1 MQTDLQK
8 GQMPFQ
14 LSNPAF
20 LHNQLYINGEW
31 KQSVSD
37 KAFPVQDPGTGKTW
51 IWCQDSTP
59 DDADAAVKA
68 AHATFQSYSQL
79 NPRKRAELLASWHRL
94 LVSSRD
100 DLAKILVH
108 ETGKPLAEAYGELD
122 YGISFTW
129 WFTGEAD
136 RIQGSTF
143 TSAAPNRRAIT
154 IKQPI
159 GVAVAM
165 VPWNFPIALVL
176 RKASAA
182 LAAGCTMVI
191 KPSPETPITA
201 LCLAELATQAGFPPG
216 ALNVLTT
223 SAENTPAVSRALC
236 THPLVKKVS
245 FTGSTQVGKIVAE
258 LCASGLTKSTLEL
271 GGNCPFIVFDD
282 ADLDHAVDELIALK
296 WRHAGQACI
305 TANRVFVQR
314 GVYEEF
320 IDRVVHRTRSLVVG
334 HGMDAKTTMGPVTVP
349 RSLDKVEAIASDA
362 IRKGAKLLLGSGQ
375 RRISHETENADSCAG
390 YFMDPTILIDM
401 TDDMLMSQ
409 EEVFG
414 PLLGFYPFTSE
425 TEVTK
430 RANDTTFGLASY
442 VFTENVNRLWRMMEK
457 LEAGMIGLV
466 SKSELQYIKNED
478 TYLTQSLVPYRMRAM
493 DQQQKPLL
501 EASRIV
507 DGAKK
512 VGKMSRLTSS

>member
-1 MQTDLQK
+1 MQTKFQNSHLQ
-8 GQMPFQ
+8 FQ
-14 LSNPAF
+14 LSNPG
-20 LHNQLYINGEW
+20 LLSNQLYVNGKW
-31 KQSVSD
+31 KQSTSG
-37 KAFPVQDPGTGKTW
+37 KEFPVQDPGTGKTW
-51 IWCQDSTP
+51 ISCQDSTP
-59 DDADAAVKA
+59 DDVDPAVQA
-68 AHATFQSYSQL
+68 AHTTFKSYSQL
-79 NPRKRAELLASWHRL
+79 NPRKRAELLASWHHL

-100 DLAKILVH
+100 DLVKLLVH
-108 ETGKPLAEAYGELD
+108 ETGKPLSEAYGELD

-201 LCLAELATQAGFPPG
+201 LCLAQLATQAGFPPG
-216 ALNVLTT
+216 ALNVLPT
-223 SAENTPAVSRALC
+223 STENTPAVSKALC
-236 THPLVKKVS
+236 THSLVKKVS
-245 FTGSTQVGKIVAE
+245 FTGSTRVGKIVAE
-258 LCASGLTKSTLEL
+258 LCASSLTKSTLEL

-305 TANRVFVQR
+305 TANRVYVQR
-314 GVYEEF
+314 GVYMEF
-320 IDRVVHRTRSLVVG
+320 ANRVFIRTRSLVVG
-334 HGMDAKTTMGPVTVP
+334 HGMDTKTTMGPVTVS

-362 IRKGAKLLLGSGQ
+362 IQKGAKLLLGSG
-375 RRISHETENADSCAG
+375 RRWTSSETGNPDSSSG

-401 TDDMLMSQ
+401 SDDMIMSR

-414 PLLGFYPFTSE
+414 PLLGIYPFATE
-425 TEVTK
+425 AEVTQ
-430 RANDTTFGLASY
+430 RANDTTLGLASY
-442 VFTENVNRLWRMMEK
+442 VFTENVNRLWRMMEN

-466 SKSELQYIKNED
+466 SNSNCN
-478 TYLTQSLVPYRMRAM
+478 T
-493 DQQQKPLL
+493 
-501 EASRIV
+501 SRI
-507 DGAKK
+507 GAY
-512 VGKMSRLTSS
+512 R

>member
-1 MQTDLQK
+1 MSV
-8 GQMPFQ
+8 PFQ
-14 LSNPAF
+14 LSNPDF

-31 KQSVSD
+31 KQSVSG
-37 KAFPVQDPGTGKTW
+37 KEFAVQDPGTGKTW
-51 IWCQDSTP
+51 ISCQDSTP
-59 DDADAAVKA
+59 DDVDPAVQA
-68 AHATFQSYSQL
+68 AHTAFKSYSQL

-108 ETGKPLAEAYGELD
+108 ETGKPLSEAYGELD

-129 WFTGEAD
+129 WCTGEAD

-143 TSAAPNRRAIT
+143 TSAAPDRRGLT

-159 GVAVAM
+159 GVSVAM
-165 VPWNFPIALVL
+165 IPWNFPVALVL

-182 LAAGCTMVI
+182 LAAGCTMVV

-201 LCLAELATQAGFPPG
+201 LCLANLATQAGFPRG
-216 ALNVLTT
+216 ALNVMTT
-223 SAENTPAVSRALC
+223 STENTPAVSKALC

-245 FTGSTQVGKIVAE
+245 FTGSTRVGKIVAE
-258 LCASGLTKSTLEL
+258 LCARSLTKSTLEL

-282 ADLDHAVDELIALK
+282 ADLDHAVDQLISLK

-305 TANRVFVQR
+305 TANRVYVQTS
-314 GVYEEF
+314 VYMEF
-320 IDRVVHRTRSLVVG
+320 ANRVVDRTRTLVVG
-334 HGMDAKTTMGPVTVP
+334 HGMGTGTTMGPVTVP

-362 IRKGAKLLLGSGQ
+362 IRRGAKLLLGSG
-375 RRISHETENADSCAG
+375 RRWTNCETGNPDSCSG

-401 TDDMLMSQ
+401 TDDMLLSR

-414 PLLGFYPFTSE
+414 PLLGIYPFTSE
-425 TEVTK
+425 AEVTQ
-430 RANDTTFGLASY
+430 RANDTTLGLASY
-442 VFTENVNRLWRMMEK
+442 VFTENVNRLWRMMES

-466 SKSELQYIKNED
+466 STSDYSTSKYWHTTDLCYSI
-478 TYLTQSLVPYRMRAM
+478 SYRMLAM
-493 DQQQKPLL
+493 HQRQKLL
-501 EASRIV
+501 SEVLRKV
-507 DGAKK
+507 DGVKK
-512 VGKMSRLTSS
+512 VVKMSLLTST